1 MTVTTDVA
9 STPDFKQQ
17 SIPADFK
24 LHTVQFTRSKR
35 LWVSEQKAIHMIFTV
50 SSLELFYTL
59 PVHLKE
65 HNSVKD
71 LIFC

>member
-1 MTVTTDVA
+1 MTVTADAV

-17 SIPADFK
+17 SIPANFK
-24 LHTVQFTRSKR
+24 LHTLQFTRSKR

-50 SSLELFYTL
+50 NSLELFYTL
-59 PVHLKE
+59 PVHLKQ
-65 HNSVKD
+65 HSSMKD